1 MGKIAQLNQHLTNM
15 IAAGEVIERPA
26 GVVKELIENAID
38 AQASSIE
45 VNIKEGGIT
54 YIQVIDNGTG
64 MDSSDAVMAFER
76 HATSKLKNDNDLW
89 SIRTMGFRGEAL
101 PSIASISK
109 VALSTND
116 GQEATSVRLN
126 FGQMMDVKPYFCPEG
141 TQVTVEDL
149 FQKTPARL
157 KHLKTRQYEAA
168 VISGIIEKFALSQPQ
183 IAFTYRSDDRV
194 VFQSNGNGNL
204 AEVIGIIYGMDVAR
218 NLVMLNS
225 SDYDYVISGAY
236 ALPSITRATKNYIA
250 VFINSRMVRSYRLQ
264 KVIMEIFKSYL
275 PDDRYPIVVMDVRMD
290 AQLVDVNVHPSKWEI
305 RLSKEQQLE
314 DLVRRTL
321 LQSLSQNMQAPK
333 VKTDLPITATKIEFT
348 NFTFDEPI
356 TEQPVPP
363 SFKTA
368 ESVSL
373 ETAEP
378 NRETVKVINSK
389 NNQFPIMSVIG
400 QFHGNYIL
408 AESIDGLYIIDQH
421 AAQERYNYERFQQLM
436 MNEKTEYQTLL
447 IPLVIEIG
455 SYLQSEFDHIS
466 EMLQKM
472 HVTVELFGTD
482 SLLCRSVPVWMSDID
497 VLVFIH
503 DMVDFYQAEQD
514 TSLLAVRKAALASL
528 ACHASV
534 KFNQHLNL
542 DEMKEVILHLQKCE
556 NPFNCPHG
564 RPTFIHL
571 TESQLKKEFLR

>member
-1 MGKIAQLNQHLTNM
+1 
-15 IAAGEVIERPA
+15 
-26 GVVKELIENAID
+26 
-38 AQASSIE
+38 
-45 VNIKEGGIT
+45 
-54 YIQVIDNGTG
+54 
-64 MDSSDAVMAFER
+64 
-76 HATSKLKNDNDLW
+76 
-89 SIRTMGFRGEAL
+89 
-101 PSIASISK
+101 
-109 VALSTND
+109 
-116 GQEATSVRLN
+116 
-126 FGQMMDVKPYFCPEG
+126 
-141 TQVTVEDL
+141 
-149 FQKTPARL
+149 
-157 KHLKTRQYEAA
+157 
-168 VISGIIEKFALSQPQ
+168 
-183 IAFTYRSDDRV
+183 
-194 VFQSNGNGNL
+194 
-204 AEVIGIIYGMDVAR
+204 
-218 NLVMLNS
+218 MLNS